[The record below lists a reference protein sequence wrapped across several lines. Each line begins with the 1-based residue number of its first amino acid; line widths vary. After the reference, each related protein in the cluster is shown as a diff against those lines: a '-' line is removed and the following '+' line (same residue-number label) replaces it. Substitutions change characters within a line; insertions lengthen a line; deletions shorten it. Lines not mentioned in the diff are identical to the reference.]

1 MTHCTTKTYEN
12 KCDQCR
18 CDSMEA
24 AFTADREA
32 ILADMNAG
40 IAKAMAPHFA
50 EFDRKLK
57 EIANA

>member
-1 MTHCTTKTYEN
+1 
-12 KCDQCR
+12 
-18 CDSMEA
+18 MEA